1 MKKIELNIITK
12 KRGGSGTHWDYRKKW
27 NKKSDA
33 KCILQPNQKDIEVRM
48 PRNSNTVFSHVFHCV
63 CDCVSASIPS
73 AISKQSH
80 YLLFPEITAL
90 TGPGHH
96 KFNGCEQQPLHIQM
110 IAAARR
116 REPDVAAELAAEL
129 DAPGNDCCAI
139 QMGPQPISLIVCT
152 MPLTVDGVETTP
164 ILDASSGMLVF
175 AMCSSASESRFA
187 QDRQIGGLLHRQHTE
202 ASEPLAVLTMDF
214 EPQARHLSMQHHCG
228 LCSFYSPGSS
238 APGPVTV
245 PHLAHT
251 HASISHL
258 GKPCI

>member
-1 MKKIELNIITK
+1 MNQTLLQK
-12 KRGGSGTHWDYRKKW
+12 KRGGSGPHWDYRKKW
-27 NKKSDA
+27 NKQSDA

-164 ILDASSGMLVF
+164 YLMLRV
-175 AMCSSASESRFA
+175 ACWCSLCAPLQVSRDSPRIDKSEVCYTDSN
-187 QDRQIGGLLHRQHTE
+187 TE